1 MLNFL
6 FIILIGGA
14 IGYFLGRSKYGDSIQ
29 ETYDRSRTSVSDNW
43 QKRFGKRQSKTS
55 MSEDTEKE
63 EK

>member
-6 FIILIGGA
+6 IIILIGGA
-14 IGYFLGRSKYGDSIQ
+14 IGYFLGRSKYGDNIHD
-29 ETYDRSRTSVSDNW
+29 TYNRSKTSVSNSW
-43 QKRFGKRQSKTS
+43 QKWFGKRQSKTS

>member
-29 ETYDRSRTSVSDNW
+29 DTYDRSKTSVSDSW
-43 QKRFGKRQSKTS
+43 QKRFGKSQPESDE
-55 MSEDTEKE
+55 SEDTEE